1 MSKKVYVV
9 ECYSYDSVT
18 GAGDTS
24 DIIEIHEDEKK
35 AVEKMVSEFETR
47 KADYVKDWLP
57 TYAEELSIT
66 AFNEVREL
74 DGGAPY
80 RCEFVCSNPCEDGI
94 GVRVLEFD
102 LVA

>member
-9 ECYSYDSVT
+9 EFYAYDSVS
-18 GAGDTS
+18 GAGNTS
-24 DIIEIHEDEKK
+24 DIIEIHEDEQK
-35 AVEKMVSEFETR
+35 AIEKMVSEYEKR

-66 AFNEVREL
+66 AFEEVRDL
-74 DGGAPY
+74 NGVAPY
-80 RCEFVCSNPCEDGI
+80 RCEFLCSNPCEDGI